1 MATEI
6 RIPKA
11 KKDLRIK
18 HHKAIKESV
27 FSERPT
33 LSEKTIF
40 LADLTGA
47 PLYEIKQL
55 GVKDVELLYSTSLM
69 SFAGFKLNDS
79 PTQEITLDGKE
90 FELIDPNKV
99 AAGWHIDFS
108 NTDLENDQL
117 RKACL
122 YYFPKGENYGVTDDN
137 GNLIHP
143 IKDRMETIKNHLP
156 LQAFLEA
163 DAFFLS
169 KLHKSML
176 QQVTDERVTMKVM
189 NIKGRLKSLFGRKQS
204 TH

>member
-1 MATEI
+1 MATTI
-6 RIPKA
+6 KIPKG

-18 HHKAIKESV
+18 HHKAITESV

-33 LSEKTIF
+33 LEEKIIF
-40 LADLTGA
+40 LADLTGT
-47 PLYEIKQL
+47 PLYELKQL
-55 GVKDVELLYSTSLM
+55 GKKDVELLYATSLM

-79 PTQEITLDGKE
+79 PPKQITLDGKE
-90 FELIDPNKV
+90 FELIDPHKV

-108 NTDLENDQL
+108 NTDLKNDPV

-122 YYFPKGENYGVTDDN
+122 YYFPKGEKYGATDDN

-143 IKDRMETIKNHLP
+143 IKDRQETIREHLP
-156 LQAFLEA
+156 LQAYLEA

-169 KLHKSML
+169 KLHRSISL
-176 QQVTDERVTMKVM
+176 QATAEKAAKRGA
-189 NIKGRLKSLFGRKQS
+189 NIREAVKSLFGRKQS